1 VQLPESGF
9 VIRYEIS
16 RFRLGRIWEQVS
28 QPFSPVISSN
38 FRANARGSET
48 LKKAEVSLFMP
59 HDYLQRARKGKRAL
73 RRLFDESTTCP
84 A

>member
-1 VQLPESGF
+1 
-9 VIRYEIS
+9 
-16 RFRLGRIWEQVS
+16 
-28 QPFSPVISSN
+28 
-38 FRANARGSET
+38 
-48 LKKAEVSLFMP
+48 VSLFMP